1 MSMSPVTPPLN
12 ERARALLKALVERY
26 IADGQPVGSRTL
38 ARGMELELSPATIRN
53 VMADLEELGL
63 IRAPHTSAGR
73 VPTVNGY
80 RLFVDSLL
88 MVKPLHDSEVL
99 RISQQLLGE
108 QSARETLDQAAR
120 LLSDLTHLAAVI
132 SLPRR
137 ENLTLRHIE
146 FLPLGARRV
155 LAVLILSDGEI
166 QNRILQ
172 LPQDYSPA
180 FLQQAANYL
189 NGLYTGFEL
198 GRVRERLLAELRET
212 REHVNQLMLNAI
224 EMATQV
230 LQDAPTRDAYLLTGQ
245 THLLGMAELADRER
259 LRQLFEAFSQKWQ
272 ILQLLEQC
280 QVAEGVHIFIGEESG
295 YQILG
300 DCSVITAPYQ
310 LDGQKVGVVGVIGP
324 TRMDYERVI
333 PLVDVTARLINAS
346 LKNRPTP
353 A

>member
-1 MSMSPVTPPLN
+1 MSTSPLPPPLN
-12 ERARALLKALVERY
+12 DRARALLKALVARY

-38 ARGMELELSPATIRN
+38 ARELELELSPATIRN
-53 VMADLEELGL
+53 VMADLEDLGL

-88 MVKPLHDSEVL
+88 MVKPLRDSEL
-99 RISQQLLGE
+99 LSLSQQLSHE

-137 ENLTLRHIE
+137 ESLALRHIE
-146 FLPLGARRV
+146 FLPLGPRRV
-155 LAVLILSDGEI
+155 LVVLILSDGEI

-189 NGLYTGFEL
+189 NSLYAGFEL

-230 LQDAPTRDAYLLTGQ
+230 LQDAPARDTYLLTGQ
-245 THLLGMAELADRER
+245 VHLMGMAELADRDR

-280 QVAEGVHIFIGEESG
+280 QAAEGVHIFIGEESG

-300 DCSVITAPYQ
+300 DCSVITAPYE

-324 TRMDYERVI
+324 TRLDYERVI

-346 LKNRPTP
+346 LKNRPSP

>member
-1 MSMSPVTPPLN
+1 MTPPLN

>member
-1 MSMSPVTPPLN
+1 MTAPPLVALPLN

-26 IADGQPVGSRTL
+26 ITEGQPVGSRTL
-38 ARGMELELSPATIRN
+38 ARGELDLSPATIRN

-73 VPTVNGY
+73 VPTANGY
-80 RLFVDSLL
+80 RVFIDSLL
-88 MVKPLHDSEVL
+88 TVKPLEA
-99 RISQQLLGE
+99 IEIKQLSLQLATE
-108 QSARETLDQAAR
+108 QSAREILGNAAH
-120 LLSDLTHLAAVI
+120 LLSGLTQLAAVI

-146 FLPLGARRV
+146 FLPLGPRRA
-155 LAVLILSDGEI
+155 LAILILSDGEI

-189 NGLYTGFEL
+189 NSLYAGFEL
-198 GRVRERLLAELRET
+198 GRMRERLLAELRET
-212 REHVNQLMLNAI
+212 RKHVDQLMLEAI

-230 LQDAPTRDAYLLTGQ
+230 LQDAPVRDDYLLSGQ
-245 THLLGMAELADRER
+245 TNLMSFDDLSDRER
-259 LRQLFEAFSQKWQ
+259 LRQLFEAFNQKRQ
-272 ILQLLEQC
+272 ILRLLEQC

-300 DCSVITAPYQ
+300 DCSVVTAPYH
-310 LDGQKVGVVGVIGP
+310 LDGQKVGVIGVIGP
-324 TRMDYERVI
+324 TRMAYERVI
-333 PLVDVTARLINAS
+333 PLVDVTARLLSAG